1 MKKNTYIGGI
11 ILSLVIGLVCLG
23 VVFTK
28 GKDEVAEEVII
39 QDETPVVVSKDN
51 LISYEFDDKYQDES
65 WDDAIATHIH
75 LDGTSA
81 NVSGDGVNVVGN
93 TIQIRTEGTY
103 VLQGTSQD
111 LQVHVNA
118 SDSDEV
124 RLILNGVDMSHTS
137 SAPLYIENAKETLVT
152 VAKGTINSLSDASEY
167 LQTNEKGEPSATV
180 FSNDDLI
187 LNGSGT
193 LNILGNAK
201 NGIQSDDDLVII
213 DGTYGIQAS
222 NDGIKGKDS
231 VAIQKGTFTINASG
245 DGIQSSND
253 TDVDKGWLY
262 LKEGEYFIESQGDA
276 IQAERNLQ
284 IDGGEYNLVTLNN
297 SDNSSNKGIK
307 ASADLMINGGYLD
320 INTIDDAIHSNAN
333 VTINQGTYL
342 IHTGDDGV
350 HADGEL
356 VINNGTITIQS
367 SYEGIEGSQVTINDG
382 ILSIVASDDGIN
394 SAGGNDTQE
403 IQGRHVDLF
412 QSGGDYSIVIN
423 GGSITIDAEGD
434 GIDANGNLDINGGV
448 VSVFGPTNGGN
459 GYLDYDGTAAISA
472 GTLFASG
479 TSDMMQGMSEDSTQA
494 SIALVL
500 NQRAKASSFIEIR
513 DSNETLL
520 LSQEVL
526 KDFNAFIFS
535 SPELK
540 QNDTVHISI
549 DGVET
554 LSVTL
559 SSMMT
564 TVGENGESI
573 QMGMGPQGD
582 RNPDRQQGGPRR

>member
-1 MKKNTYIGGI
+1 M
-11 ILSLVIGLVCLG
+11 
-23 VVFTK
+23 
-28 GKDEVAEEVII
+28 
-39 QDETPVVVSKDN
+39 
-51 LISYEFDDKYQDES
+51 
-65 WDDAIATHIH
+65 
-75 LDGTSA
+75 
-81 NVSGDGVNVVGN
+81 NVVGN